1 MRFLLDENVP
11 KKISRL
17 LKELNFDCL
26 TLHDLGTLGISNG
39 ELAKYAIKHDLII
52 ITCDS
57 DFLTLKKELKNNS
70 KIIYFNVRPRL
81 TQILVDLLKKN
92 IDYCTK
98 NLDKPAIIVI
108 TKNNCAIQPNL

>member
-26 TLHDLGTLGISNG
+26 TLHELGTLGISNG
-39 ELAKYAIKHDLII
+39 ELAKYDIKHDLII

-57 DFLTLKKELKNNS
+57 DFLTLKKGLKNKLMVQK
-70 KIIYFNVRPRL
+70 KIGLGCFTAL
-81 TQILVDLLKKN
+81 SF
-92 IDYCTK
+92 
-98 NLDKPAIIVI
+98 
-108 TKNNCAIQPNL
+108 